1 MSRQVVYHLNG
12 YPANQLSEEKLPERK
27 LGYCCKSPMEALSS
41 QDDLARPSGTESRI
55 SVFEELP
62 EEAFTVQQT
71 LSFVSP
77 RAFGDNARRVK
88 GVLDDHE
95 VAIRVFLQYL
105 GGQQISV
112 RS

>member
-1 MSRQVVYHLNG
+1 MDTSAMQDAQQRPPG
-12 YPANQLSEEKLPERK
+12 SEQRV
-27 LGYCCKSPMEALSS
+27 
-41 QDDLARPSGTESRI
+41 

-95 VAIRVFLQYL
+95 VARKTSPDIDKWL
-105 GGQQISV
+105 SV
-112 RS
+112 WEACLAMLVL